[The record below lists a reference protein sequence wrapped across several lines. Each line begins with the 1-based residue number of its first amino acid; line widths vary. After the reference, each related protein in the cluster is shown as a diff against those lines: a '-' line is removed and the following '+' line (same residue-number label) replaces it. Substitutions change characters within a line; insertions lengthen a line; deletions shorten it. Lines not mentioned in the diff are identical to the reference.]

1 LQDSKETRVRHPG
14 SRIIVVG
21 CGRVGSLAATM
32 LSGRGDD
39 VVVVDRDESTFR
51 NLGPEFSGF
60 RVAGDAAE
68 PAVLR
73 AAAADRAH
81 TLFAATDQDTLN
93 LFVVQLAREEFQVET
108 VVARVFLP
116 EWEGTY
122 REMGIGTVSPV
133 RLAVEAFLRAAGV
146 GRGRQR

>member
-1 LQDSKETRVRHPG
+1 MNRTRGRT
-14 SRIIVVG
+14 IVVG
-21 CGRVGSLAATM
+21 CGRVGSLAATV
-32 LSGRGDD
+32 LSGRGHD
-39 VVVVDRDESTFR
+39 VVVVDRDESAFR

-60 RVAGDAAE
+60 RVAGDASE

-73 AAAADRAH
+73 VAEADRAH

-93 LFVVQLAREEFQVET
+93 LFVVQLARDEFGVPR

-122 REMGIGTVSPV
+122 RAMGIGTVSPI
-133 RLAVEAFLRAAGV
+133 RLAVEAFLDAARLAEGTV
-146 GRGRQR
+146 R